1 MADKKEFMTYKGK
14 PLVRCGNELYYG
26 SMDEPYVIHL
36 VVKSTKDVNGLK
48 VADKVAVQ
56 LMATDPDLSPRKVC
70 SSGVVRRKKS
80 QIGRAH
86 V

>member
-36 VVKSTKDVNGLK
+36 VVKSTKDV
-48 VADKVAVQ
+48 
-56 LMATDPDLSPRKVC
+56 
-70 SSGVVRRKKS
+70 
-80 QIGRAH
+80 
-86 V
+86 

>member
-36 VVKSTKDVNGLK
+36 VV
-48 VADKVAVQ
+48 
-56 LMATDPDLSPRKVC
+56 
-70 SSGVVRRKKS
+70 
-80 QIGRAH
+80 
-86 V
+86 